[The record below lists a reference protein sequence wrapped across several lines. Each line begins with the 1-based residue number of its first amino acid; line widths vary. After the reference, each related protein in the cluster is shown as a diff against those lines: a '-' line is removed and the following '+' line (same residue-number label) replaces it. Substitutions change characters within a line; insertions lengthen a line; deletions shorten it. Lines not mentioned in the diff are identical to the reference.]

1 MPPKK
6 GMGALGIVLIIL
18 GVLFVLGIGT
28 CVGGY
33 FWVKGKVS
41 DLVDSGAL
49 DLVSP
54 PAVTAALA
62 GPKKDYIGSWTSKRG
77 SALNIDSAG
86 HMHYLK
92 AEGGSNEK
100 LDVSIG
106 AFVGD
111 DIEVHVLVKVTVHV
125 TKPPHKKGSM
135 WEMTADG
142 IDFERP
148 DTP

>member
-1 MPPKK
+1 MAPSPITRSSLYLPPTVVPTPTPPSVNTADYDARIVAPMQQPYGGYPQAPMPPKK

-62 GPKKDYIGSWTSKRG
+62 GPK
-77 SALNIDSAG
+77 
-86 HMHYLK
+86 
-92 AEGGSNEK
+92 
-100 LDVSIG
+100 
-106 AFVGD
+106 
-111 DIEVHVLVKVTVHV
+111 
-125 TKPPHKKGSM
+125 
-135 WEMTADG
+135 
-142 IDFERP
+142 
-148 DTP
+148 